1 MKTLRQMCAATTL
14 CLVLAASALAGQIHS
29 PGVADPPPPPPS
41 ATSTSVATT
50 LLLTL
55 ISLIPTP

>member
-29 PGVADPPPPPPS
+29 PGVADPPPPSETS
-41 ATSTSVATT
+41 ASVATT
-50 LLLTL
+50 LLLSI